1 MTQPQSDRLDAP
13 LLRLLGVMVLGG
25 VMSYFDATI
34 INVSVET
41 LTARF
46 STSLGTISWVATGY
60 LLAVAVA
67 IPLAGWSVARFG
79 AKRVWLTAL
88 TLFLVGSALCALA
101 WDVSSLIAFR
111 VLQGFAGGL
120 LEPIM
125 LTVVATAAGPGRMG
139 RVWA

>member
-1 MTQPQSDRLDAP
+1 M
-13 LLRLLGVMVLGG
+13 
-25 VMSYFDATI
+25 
-34 INVSVET
+34 
-41 LTARF
+41 
-46 STSLGTISWVATGY
+46 
-60 LLAVAVA
+60 
-67 IPLAGWSVARFG
+67 ARFG

-125 LTVVATAAGPGRMG
+125 LTVVATAAGPAG
-139 RVWA
+139 WAG

>member
-41 LTARF
+41 LTAQIF

-67 IPLAGWSVARFG
+67 IPWR
-79 AKRVWLTAL
+79 
-88 TLFLVGSALCALA
+88 
-101 WDVSSLIAFR
+101 
-111 VLQGFAGGL
+111 
-120 LEPIM
+120 
-125 LTVVATAAGPGRMG
+125 AGPWPASGRSG
-139 RVWA
+139 CG